1 MDAYR
6 YIMLLERKL
15 EREHASRLM
24 AEKLLEVKSRELF
37 TANNMLEVSLKKLRL
52 QAELDSEQLAYQ
64 TKIENLLLTYA
75 RLFLKQAPCRNNIQ
89 QLIESLVDGRYITA
103 CHISIMPIEKIT
115 ISGDYFSGREQ
126 QWQPPTN
133 LQDHVSLWDPTHHL
147 YWIALINSKGVV
159 GYFAARISSPKKRIT
174 IIQQHL
180 ALFCELFRSAI
191 GRQITLSQAIHAR
204 QRAEDSEQ
212 STRDFLAM
220 INHELRTPLNGLLGS
235 AELLQDTQLNP
246 NQDKLLTTLNHS
258 GELLRAIIN
267 DLLDYSKI
275 NAGMLALIEKPF
287 DSHLLVIKLRDIF
300 SHCALEK
307 RLDFSIDYDTDIPR
321 SIRADE
327 DRLKQIYVNLIANAI
342 KFTHK
347 GFVRAKFSWI
357 NNCLIFT
364 IKDSGCGIKP
374 QQQHKLFKP
383 FSQVDISSKRSHEG
397 TGLGLAICKQL
408 CEQMNGHITLSSEP
422 NKGATFSVSLP
433 LAISTLDETLSN
445 HHPITHEAL
454 QKLNILVVEDLK
466 TNQMIIQL
474 MLQKHKIGV
483 TIVDNGQAALDI
495 ITQQDF
501 DIVLMDC
508 RMPIMDGYCA
518 TKALRKNLFNQPIIA
533 LTAGTTTAER
543 EACINAGMDDILCKP
558 YMASELLAILNLW
571 CNTIHSN
578 NTNPNNNT
586 INTSHT
592 NR

>member
-1 MDAYR
+1 MDAKR
-6 YIMLLERKL
+6 HIMLLELKL
-15 EREHASRLM
+15 EREHASRVM

-37 TANNMLEVSLKKLRL
+37 ATNHILETSLEKLRL
-52 QAELDSEQLAYQ
+52 QAELDSEQLTYQ

-75 RLFLKQAPCRNNIQ
+75 RLFLKQPPSRNNIQ
-89 QLIESLVDGRYITA
+89 QLIESLVDGRYISA
-103 CHISIMPIEKIT
+103 CYISIMPIENIT
-115 ISGDYFSGREQ
+115 ISGDYCSGRQQ
-126 QWQPPTN
+126 QWQPPADLLN
-133 LQDHVSLWDPTHHL
+133 KVSLWEPNTQL
-147 YWIALINSKGVV
+147 YWIALINSRGLV
-159 GYFAARISSPKKRIT
+159 GYFAARISRPKNT
-174 IIQQHL
+174 LHIIQQRL

-235 AELLQDTQLNP
+235 AELLQDTQLDP
-246 NQDKLLTTLNHS
+246 NQHKLLTTLNHS

-275 NAGMLALIEKPF
+275 NAGMLELIEKPF

-342 KFTHK
+342 KFTQQ
-347 GFVRAKFSWI
+347 GFVRATFSWV
-357 NNCLIFT
+357 NNYLIFT
-364 IKDSGCGIKP
+364 VQDSGCGIEK

-408 CEQMNGHITLSSEP
+408 CEQMHGDITLSSEP
-422 NKGATFSVSLP
+422 NKGTIFSVSLP

-445 HHPITHEAL
+445 HPPVTHKAL
-454 QKLNILVVEDLK
+454 QKLKILVVEDLK

-474 MLQKHKIGV
+474 MLQKHNIGV
-483 TIVDNGQAALDI
+483 TIVDNGLAALDI
-495 ITQQDF
+495 IAKQAF

-518 TKALRKNLFNQPIIA
+518 TKTLRKQQFKKPIIA

-543 EACINAGMDDILCKP
+543 KACINAGMDDILCKP
-558 YMASELLAILNLW
+558 YMASELLAMLNLW
-571 CNTIHSN
+571 CNTTPRPSQ
-578 NTNPNNNT
+578 P
-586 INTSHT
+586 
-592 NR
+592 